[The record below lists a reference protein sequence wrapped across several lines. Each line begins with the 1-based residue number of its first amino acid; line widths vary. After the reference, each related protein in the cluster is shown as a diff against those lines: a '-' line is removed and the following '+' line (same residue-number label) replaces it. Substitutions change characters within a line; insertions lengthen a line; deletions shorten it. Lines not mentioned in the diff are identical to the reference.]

1 MISPERKNIEEILG
15 GTRIK
20 YTVPNYQRA
29 YNWGM
34 TPQYKTSTTLAN
46 PQHLTAS
53 LRITCSRCMNKLF
66 MFTRINLKRK

>member
-34 TPQYKTSTTLAN
+34 TELQELMDNLILLLLYTYN
-46 PQHLTAS
+46 NRLTMPFKKGQS
-53 LRITCSRCMNKLF
+53 GVTKQI
-66 MFTRINLKRK
+66 